1 MKIKY
6 IIILLLSAIFGFY
19 ACESMDDNYK
29 QYLGEN
35 NYSGKIDNLRV
46 YPGYER
52 VILAWDNPRD
62 QKSKS
67 VRIIYGSDS
76 VHVNYEQ
83 LVDSVSID
91 GLVSGT
97 GYEFIIYT
105 IDGSG
110 NLSIPTSVT
119 AFPIS
124 ANFVES
130 LTAPSLVVDVQNNE
144 QALSIIGLS
153 NVMMRFSGKIN
164 YTIQGPDGF
173 STEGLIDIT
182 DQVVTTNPNTGAV
195 EYNTINELSIPVAD
209 LGGVP
214 FFPPGAYTFTYNASV
229 WPIMGNLVSIDE
241 IELSR
246 ESNIDVQP
254 IIVNVTSLGGVISDQ
269 YNTGGGEGIEKLI
282 DGNSETKYLTSRG
295 STTWMMFK
303 TNNPAIV
310 SRYSLTSAN
319 DAQSRDPQD
328 WVLEASND
336 GENWVTIDERKGI
349 VFPIRYQT
357 QTFEVSGNNEQYQ
370 YYRLDV
376 RKNAGAS
383 IFQLAEW
390 TLYGPKLL

>member
-76 VHVNYEQ
+76 VHVDYEQ

-182 DQVVTTNPNTGAV
+182 DQVVITNPNTGAV

>member
-1 MKIKY
+1 M
-6 IIILLLSAIFGFY
+6 
-19 ACESMDDNYK
+19 
-29 QYLGEN
+29 
-35 NYSGKIDNLRV
+35 
-46 YPGYER
+46 
-52 VILAWDNPRD
+52 
-62 QKSKS
+62 
-67 VRIIYGSDS
+67 
-76 VHVNYEQ
+76 
-83 LVDSVSID
+83 
-91 GLVSGT
+91 
-97 GYEFIIYT
+97 
-105 IDGSG
+105 
-110 NLSIPTSVT
+110 
-119 AFPIS
+119 
-124 ANFVES
+124 
-130 LTAPSLVVDVQNNE
+130 
-144 QALSIIGLS
+144 
-153 NVMMRFSGKIN
+153 
-164 YTIQGPDGF
+164 
-173 STEGLIDIT
+173 
-182 DQVVTTNPNTGAV
+182 
-195 EYNTINELSIPVAD
+195 
-209 LGGVP
+209 
-214 FFPPGAYTFTYNASV
+214 
-229 WPIMGNLVSIDE
+229 
-241 IELSR
+241 
-246 ESNIDVQP
+246 QP